1 MDFLTFEDGDKVF
14 LQTVY
19 NFAGAGEQVGFDVFR
34 FDADG
39 KIAEHWDVM
48 ETLAD
53 KSTWANEN
61 GKF

>member
-1 MDFLTFEDGDKVF
+1 MRKRRLKNQPVAEHT
-14 LQTVY
+14 LY

-34 FDADG
+34 FDEDG

-53 KSTWANEN
+53 KATWANEN